1 MQDRR
6 EAGVQKGGPSGGVG
20 ENARLREQVM
30 ESKSCEDR
38 SQLWC
43 FLFNLLHSGSSGRW
57 SSVVSSLVYMGKS
70 SETVSET
77 STPEQADVKIIGSAR
92 Q

>member
-1 MQDRR
+1 M
-6 EAGVQKGGPSGGVG
+6 G

-30 ESKSCEDR
+30 KESGSCEDGSR
-38 SQLWC
+38 LWW

-57 SSVVSSLVYMGKS
+57 ISVVSSLVYMGKS

-77 STPEQADVKIIGSAR
+77 STPEQVDVKIIGSAC